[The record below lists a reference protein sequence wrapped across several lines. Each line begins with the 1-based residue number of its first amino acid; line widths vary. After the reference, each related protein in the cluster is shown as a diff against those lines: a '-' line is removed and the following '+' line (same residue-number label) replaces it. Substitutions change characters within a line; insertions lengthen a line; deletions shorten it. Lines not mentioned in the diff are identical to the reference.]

1 MNQCFEIWGFLQD
14 SASSRRSRD
23 WNPCLPILTT
33 EALSVVGFL
42 ARIQQALVQPPLGV
56 CCFRKPFLISVWSYE
71 ISSLASQESL
81 WEGDLKPVWS
91 FSRNFSSTRQVLK
104 GGCRLDFTSTS
115 VLFIFASL
123 QYYQLLLHM
132 GDPYCA
138 LVKWYHI
145 MLLCLYHQTLLMK
158 KSPGLPRFICS
169 IYFSQTLFWI
179 KHLR

>member
-1 MNQCFEIWGFLQD
+1 MGGPRI
-14 SASSRRSRD
+14 SAQASDPDMGGTVRWLCHGSQHVLRSSPHRG
-23 WNPCLPILTT
+23 N
-33 EALSVVGFL
+33 A
-42 ARIQQALVQPPLGV
+42 
-56 CCFRKPFLISVWSYE
+56 CCFRKPLPISAWSRT
-71 ISSLASQESL
+71 ISSLAFQESP
-81 WEGDLKPVWS
+81 WEGDLTPVLS
-91 FSRNFSSTRQVLK
+91 FCRNFSSATQVLR

-132 GDPYCA
+132 DDPYCA
-138 LVKWYHI
+138 LVKWCHI